1 MNYSD
6 FLDSKRGCDV
16 WHGFDARTMPTQLFD
31 FQSHLVEW
39 ALRKGRSGIFADCG
53 LGKTAMELSWA
64 DAIHKRTNRPVLILT
79 PLAVAGQ
86 FVREGEKFGIECKRV
101 KEGASH
107 PGINITNYEQLHYY
121 DPHDYEAVVGD
132 ESGCIKDF
140 MSRRRKDVT
149 EFFKRVRYR
158 LLATATPAPNDFIE
172 LGTSSEAI
180 GDLGHMDMLARF
192 FKNEDKTI
200 FLHGTKY
207 GDMTQKNWRFKPH
220 AEEPFWRWICS
231 WARACR
237 RPSDLGFDDS
247 RFILP
252 ELAIS
257 QHDVAPSR
265 MADGFLFDI
274 GAKTL
279 AEQREVERRTITERC
294 EKAADLAA
302 REAGAS
308 VIWCH
313 LNAEADLC
321 ERIIPGAIQVSGSD
335 SDDAKEEKF
344 AAFQSG
350 QALKMV
356 TKPKVAAWG
365 LNWQHCS
372 HQTFFPS
379 NSFEQWYQCVR
390 RSWRFGQTERVRI
403 EIVTS
408 DGATDVLANLNR
420 KAAAAEKMFARLVEF
435 MHRFQSIGRSR
446 YGDLEPQVPAWLNL
460 AAQQGEYECP
470 SLTNV

>member
-1 MNYSD
+1 MNDYQE
-6 FLDSKRGCDV
+6 FLSLKRGAET
-16 WHGFDARTMPTQLFD
+16 WHGFEAESLPSVLFD
-31 FQSHLVEW
+31 FQKHLVEW
-39 ALRKGRSGIFADCG
+39 AIRKGRAAIFADCG
-53 LGKTAMELSWA
+53 LGKTAMELAWA
-64 DAIHKRTNRPVLILT
+64 DAIHRRTNKPVLILT

-101 KEGASH
+101 KEGLSH
-107 PGINITNYEQLHYY
+107 PGINVTNYEQLHYY
-121 DPHDYEAVVGD
+121 DPHDYEAVIGD

-172 LGTSSEAI
+172 LGTSSEAL

-207 GDMTQKNWRFKPH
+207 GDLTQKNWRFKPH
-220 AEEPFWRWICS
+220 AEEAFWRWICS
-231 WARACR
+231 WGRACR
-237 RPSDLGFDDS
+237 KPSDLGFDDG
-247 RFILP
+247 RFVLP
-252 ELAIS
+252 ELKIA
-257 QHDVAPSR
+257 QHEVSPAR

-274 GAKTL
+274 GSKTL
-279 AEQREVERRTITERC
+279 AEQREVERRTVPERC
-294 EKAADLAA
+294 ERAAALALKHK
-302 REAGAS
+302 GAS
-308 VIWCH
+308 VVWCH

-335 SDDAKEEKF
+335 SDNAKEEKF

-350 QALKMV
+350 QALKLV

-365 LNWQHCS
+365 LNWQHCA

-390 RSWRFGQTERVRI
+390 RSWRFGQKKTVRVDM
-403 EIVTS
+403 VTS
-408 DGATDVLANLNR
+408 DGSADVLANLNR
-420 KAAAAEKMFARLVEF
+420 KAAAAERMFAKLVEF
-435 MHRFQSIGRSR
+435 MHRFQTIGRSR
-446 YGDLEPQVPAWLNL
+446 YGELEPKIPAWMSE
-460 AAQQGEYECP
+460 AAEMEIAQCP
-470 SLTNV
+470 